1 MMVMAMEMIK
11 CSAWKRR
18 KTKTKS
24 SRQWYNLIGAF
35 WFGGRDT

>member
-1 MMVMAMEMIK
+1 VLRLG
-11 CSAWKRR
+11 KRR

-24 SRQWYNLIGAF
+24 SRQRYNLIGAF